1 MSAPASSSTLKP
13 DGFSD
18 GKSTPIAGRF
28 TPGALRRQSMA
39 SAISAP
45 VLPQEIATVE
55 APSRTAVR
63 AFHMLEP
70 SARRSARE
78 GFSSISMTL
87 SAWRTS
93 VRSASGVPG
102 RIARSRSVGVAVGDE
117 AQARVRLQRLAHAAD
132 DVVDPAI
139 AAHGVDRDD
148 DVTARPL
155 RCRSGQIRRSCRTD
169 LRRDGDQAASSSRS
183 TSSTCA
189 TTSRP
194 S

>member
-1 MSAPASSSTLKP
+1 
-13 DGFSD
+13 
-18 GKSTPIAGRF
+18 
-28 TPGALRRQSMA
+28 MA

-55 APSRTAVR
+55 APSRTEVS

-102 RIARSRSVGVAVGDE
+102 RI
-117 AQARVRLQRLAHAAD
+117 VRF
-132 DVVDPAI
+132 
-139 AAHGVDRDD
+139 
-148 DVTARPL
+148 
-155 RCRSGQIRRSCRTD
+155 RRSASPWAMKRRRGFAFSDLPMPRTTTRPRD
-169 LRRDGDQAASSSRS
+169 RHPWRRSI
-183 TSSTCA
+183 
-189 TTSRP
+189 
-194 S
+194 